1 MEFDS
6 ATSLLKAGTII
17 EKGKPRRPAEGG
29 ALLRKQPGGV
39 SRSMKVL
46 PLLAQLLAH
55 NLRDSAPQRDAA
67 PQDAAPQDAAPLEIF
82 IRNFGA

>member
-29 ALLRKQPGGV
+29 ARLRKQLGGV

-46 PLLAQLLAH
+46 PILE
-55 NLRDSAPQRDAA
+55 NLQVRQKSQVRPQK
-67 PQDAAPQDAAPLEIF
+67 
-82 IRNFGA
+82 GA

>member
-1 MEFDS
+1 
-6 ATSLLKAGTII
+6 
-17 EKGKPRRPAEGG
+17 
-29 ALLRKQPGGV
+29 
-39 SRSMKVL
+39 MKVL

-67 PQDAAPQDAAPLEIF
+67 PQDSAPQRDAAPLEIF